1 MRALVVLCIPAGWIC
16 TTDRC
21 RLIRNSRRRRPEAST
36 GLYATSKRT
45 LQPKYRLLPARV
57 ARVAA
62 IFPLE
67 NGPTLRPRQLYK
79 RRRPVKRAIKPRYP
93 PASPAPLPLSHP
105 LSTFRLS
112 FVSSTAPLSAPAR
125 WIIALYRCFL
135 PGLQAV
141 PAATLSIDGRV
152 AFSQVNET

>member
-1 MRALVVLCIPAGWIC
+1 MRAAPPTPMGGC

-21 RLIRNSRRRRPEAST
+21 RLIRNSRRSRSEGFT
-36 GLYATSKRT
+36 GLHATSKRT
-45 LQPKYRLLPARV
+45 LEPKYRLLPARV

-93 PASPAPLPLSHP
+93 ASLDFS
-105 LSTFRLS
+105 LS
-112 FVSSTAPLSAPAR
+112 FSRSASFALVLFPRPLLYRARHR
-125 WIIALYRCFL
+125 WIIVLYRSFL
-135 PGLQAV
+135 PGLQAL
-141 PAATLSIDGRV
+141 PPPRYRSIDGRV
-152 AFSQVNET
+152 VFSRVNET